1 MNTLVIGL
9 YTEGETDERF
19 LLNLIPRILEKI
31 IEEREASLDIFPL
44 FPIKVPKNGDRAKEI
59 MLAAQSAEG
68 YAILIVHSDADAETD
83 ERAFNERI
91 KPGLDLVKNTQ
102 DEALCKDVVAIIPVQ
117 MIEAW
122 MLADIELLI
131 KQLGS
136 TKTRQEL
143 DLMFPLKYLEKMA
156 DPKSKINQIIRM
168 AFKDLPARKRRVN
181 IGSLYSPL
189 GQQIKL
195 DILEQLP
202 SYLKFKENL
211 TEALI
216 RLNYLR

>member
-9 YTEGETDERF
+9 YTEGETDE
-19 LLNLIPRILEKI
+19 L
-31 IEEREASLDIFPL
+31 
-44 FPIKVPKNGDRAKEI
+44 
-59 MLAAQSAEG
+59 
-68 YAILIVHSDADAETD
+68 
-83 ERAFNERI
+83 AFNERI

-102 DEALCKDVVAIIPVQ
+102 DETLCKDVIAIIPVQ
-117 MIEAW
+117 MIEVW

-143 DLMFPLKYLEKMA
+143 DLMFPLKSLEKMA

>member
-19 LLNLIPRILEKI
+19 LLNLIPRTLERI
-31 IEEREASLDIFPL
+31 IEERDGSLDVFPL
-44 FPIKVPKNGDRAKEI
+44 FPIKVPKIGDRAKEI
-59 MLAAQSAEG
+59 KLAAQSAEG

-91 KPGLDLVKNTQ
+91 KPCFDLVTNA
-102 DEALCKDVVAIIPVQ
+102 DEPLCKDLVAIIPVQ
-117 MIEAW
+117 MTEAW
-122 MLADIELLI
+122 MLADISPLKE
-131 KQLGS
+131 QLGS
-136 TKTRQEL
+136 DKTREEL
-143 DLMFPLKYLEKMA
+143 SVMFPLKYLEKMA
-156 DPKSKINQIIRM
+156 DPKSKIHEIIRM
-168 AFKDLPARKRRVN
+168 AFKNLPARRRKVN

-189 GQQIKL
+189 GQQVNL